1 MRFVSVAFIV
11 LSIAITPRIYCSD
24 AAKPVEARPSSGK
37 GGKVG
42 TFADEKIDVKD
53 MEREY
58 RLVVPAS
65 IDPAKPAP
73 LVFAFHGLGD
83 SKDLMPIYS
92 QLPALAEKH
101 GFVLV
106 IPNGKKKHWP
116 LLPEMAK
123 DDLAFFDALYSLA
136 ATKYNIDLNRVYLTG
151 MSNGAYFCHVVASQ
165 RSDKIAAIAPHSGGM
180 GLVGFAEPKVA
191 HKYAVLAVNGDAD
204 QIVKVDEGRKTR
216 DTYKKWG
223 YVVEYIELPG
233 HGHMWGTLSGINEK
247 IWAFF
252 DAHPFK

>member
-1 MRFVSVAFIV
+1 MRFIPIAIV
-11 LSIAITPRIYCSD
+11 FLSIAAVPPLYCSD
-24 AAKPVEARPSSGK
+24 AVKPAEARPSNGK
-37 GGKVG
+37 GGKSG

-53 MEREY
+53 QAREY
-58 RLVVPAS
+58 RLIVPVS
-65 IDPAKPAP
+65 VDPAKSVP

-106 IPNGKKKHWP
+106 IPNGRKRHWP
-116 LLPEMAK
+116 LLPELAK

-136 ATKYNIDLNRVYLTG
+136 TTKYNIDLNRVYLTG

-204 QIVKVDEGRKTR
+204 SIVKVDEGRKTR

-223 YVVEYIELPG
+223 YDIDYIELPG
-233 HGHMWGTLSGINEK
+233 QGHVWAAMSGINEK

-252 DAHPFK
+252 EAHPFK